1 MSDITLTASSGVINF
16 NFNGSLN
23 MSNAAGGYG
32 YFTVDSNGYLYWYN
46 SVTASNIQLTFA

>member
-1 MSDITLTASSGVINF
+1 MSDITLTAISGVINF